1 MAAQSLSSLLQR
13 ASIDDHEEVLQSC
26 NAALSKSKADL
37 HAQHIKAVALI
48 KLDRYEDCLRV
59 FEEAGDGLKKRAALE
74 YAYALYKSG
83 QLDPAIEVVSR
94 VAGERG
100 ALHLEAQAS
109 YRSEK
114 FRRAAEIYEELSK
127 GEASLSN
134 EENDLRINSWATDA
148 QLQWKGYPEF
158 VRHSRPMRDDLEAFE
173 TVYNAACLSIA
184 KGEFQQGQVLL
195 TRAKELCR
203 TSEDLTP
210 EDRAAELLPIAV
222 QQLYVLLRQ
231 GKSEEAQSVLEEIS
245 VSDISELST
254 KKIAQTNIT
263 LARGTTTTN
272 PFALYKALHE
282 IPESSDSDKL
292 FEYQDNL
299 ATGNSYSAD
308 LLVQKY
314 DGIIRSTSKA
324 LAQSA
329 YPSTEPRANLLSV
342 YNAAA
347 HARGETGTKAL
358 KRILS
363 ALDKRPKD
371 LGLALTAVQLY
382 VGAGNTTSAI
392 TTLERTLQLLDESI
406 SEQDKAVRFSPGL
419 LSILVS
425 LYKLEGRKVQIRTE
439 LAKAATYWQS
449 QATEPPASLLRAAG
463 ASLLHSSDH
472 SDLAKAGDLFKSLY
486 QKDTTD
492 QFAVAGYVASQATLD
507 YSKVEAQV
515 DTLPSVADL
524 ISGVN
529 VASLENAGISPS
541 SAANAAAAAAMAGA
555 RKRSAKDKEQRA
567 AKRVRKDRLPKDYDP
582 SKKPDPERWLPL
594 RDRSTYRPKG
604 RKGKQRAAERTQG
617 GVVNEKAE
625 ESPAPPT
632 QKAQG
637 GGGGGSSSK
646 KNKKKGKR

>member
-13 ASIDDHEEVLQSC
+13 ATIDDHEEVLQSC
-26 NAALSKSKADL
+26 NAALAKSKSDL
-37 HAQHIKAVALI
+37 HAQHIKAVALL

-74 YAYALYKSG
+74 YAYALYKCG

-127 GEASLSN
+127 DDASLSN

-148 QLQWKGYPEF
+148 QLQWKGYPQF
-158 VRHSRPMRDDLEAFE
+158 VRHNRPMRDDLEAFE

-245 VSDISELST
+245 VSDIPELST

-282 IPESSDSDKL
+282 IPDSTDSDKL

-299 ATGNSYSAD
+299 ATGNSYAAD

-324 LAQSA
+324 LAQAA

-406 SEQDKAVRFSPGL
+406 SEQDKAVRFNPGL

-439 LAKAATYWQS
+439 LAKAATYWQA
-449 QATEPPASLLRAAG
+449 QAAEPPASLLRAAG
-463 ASLLHSSDH
+463 ASLLHSSDR

-529 VASLENAGISPS
+529 IASLENAGISPS

-555 RKRSAKDKEQRA
+555 RKRSAKDKEGRA
-567 AKRVRKDRLPKDYDP
+567 TKRVRKDRLPKDYDP
-582 SKKPDPERWLPL
+582 SKTPDPERWLPL
-594 RDRSTYRPKG
+594 RDRSSYRPKG

-637 GGGGGSSSK
+637 GGGGGSSK

>member
-26 NAALSKSKADL
+26 NAALAKSKSDL
-37 HAQHIKAVALI
+37 HAQHIKAVALL

-59 FEEAGDGLKKRAALE
+59 FEEAGDGLKNRAALE
-74 YAYALYKSG
+74 YAYALYKCG

-127 GEASLSN
+127 DNASLSN

-148 QLQWKGYPEF
+148 QLQWKGHPQF

-245 VSDISELST
+245 VSDIPELST

-282 IPESSDSDKL
+282 IPESTDSDKL

-324 LAQSA
+324 LAQST

-363 ALDKRPKD
+363 ALDRRPKD

-406 SEQDKAVRFSPGL
+406 SEQDKAVRFNPGV

-449 QATEPPASLLRAAG
+449 QSAEPPASLLRAAG
-463 ASLLHSSDH
+463 ASLLHSSDR

-486 QKDTTD
+486 QKDSAD

-515 DTLPSVADL
+515 DSLPSVADL

-555 RKRSAKDKEQRA
+555 RKRSAKDKEDRA
-567 AKRVRKDRLPKDYDP
+567 TKRVRKDRLPKDYDP
-582 SKKPDPERWLPL
+582 SKTPDPERWLPL
-594 RDRSTYRPKG
+594 RDRSSYRPKG

>member
-26 NAALSKSKADL
+26 NAALAKSKSDL
-37 HAQHIKAVALI
+37 HAQHIKAVALL

-74 YAYALYKSG
+74 YAYALYKCG

-127 GEASLSN
+127 GDASLSN
-134 EENDLRINSWATDA
+134 EENDLRTNSWATDA
-148 QLQWKGYPEF
+148 QLQWKGYPQF
-158 VRHSRPMRDDLEAFE
+158 VRHNRPMRDDLEAFE

-222 QQLYVLLRQ
+222 QQF
-231 GKSEEAQSVLEEIS
+231 IP
-245 VSDISELST
+245 ELST

-282 IPESSDSDKL
+282 IPDSTDSDKL

-299 ATGNSYSAD
+299 ATGNSYAAD

-324 LAQSA
+324 LAQAA

-406 SEQDKAVRFSPGL
+406 SEQDKAVRFNPGL

-439 LAKAATYWQS
+439 LAKAATYWQA
-449 QATEPPASLLRAAG
+449 QAAEPPASLLRAAG
-463 ASLLHSSDH
+463 ASLLHSSDR

-529 VASLENAGISPS
+529 IASLENAGISPS

-555 RKRSAKDKEQRA
+555 RKRSAKDKEDRA
-567 AKRVRKDRLPKDYDP
+567 TKRVRKDRLPKDYDP
-582 SKKPDPERWLPL
+582 SKTPDPERWLPL
-594 RDRSTYRPKG
+594 RDRSSYRPKG

-637 GGGGGSSSK
+637 GGGGSSK